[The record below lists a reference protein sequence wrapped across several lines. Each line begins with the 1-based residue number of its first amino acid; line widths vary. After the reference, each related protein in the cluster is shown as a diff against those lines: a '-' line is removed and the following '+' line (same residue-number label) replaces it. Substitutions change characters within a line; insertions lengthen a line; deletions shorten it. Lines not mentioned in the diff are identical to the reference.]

1 MSENI
6 FKTTD
11 EQIKILKSR
20 GLSIANEDKAKKFL
34 MRNNYY
40 RISGYS
46 LTLRSHDVFNPS
58 ANFQN
63 IIDIYEFDHELRHIL
78 LKYIDIIEIT
88 VKSIFAHEFT
98 RVHGPIGYRNSLCF
112 TDFNEYSRIF
122 AKAEKQKDRR
132 YAHEAFLKHYL
143 DDLHQDVPFWAYVDL
158 LTISDISKKRLMQV
172 RSFL

>member
-88 VKSIFAHEFT
+88 VKSIFA
-98 RVHGPIGYRNSLCF
+98 G
-112 TDFNEYSRIF
+112 RII
-122 AKAEKQKDRR
+122 AVIKLII
-132 YAHEAFLKHYL
+132 HNI
-143 DDLHQDVPFWAYVDL
+143 LHCV
-158 LTISDISKKRLMQV
+158 
-172 RSFL
+172 